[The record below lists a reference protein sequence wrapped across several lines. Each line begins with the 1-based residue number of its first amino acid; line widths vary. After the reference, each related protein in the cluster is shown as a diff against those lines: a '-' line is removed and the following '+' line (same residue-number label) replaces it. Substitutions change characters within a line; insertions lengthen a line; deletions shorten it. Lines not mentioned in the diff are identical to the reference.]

1 MELIEIRKCAESK
14 WAALPLPNPPNVQ
27 CHHLNRWIV
36 LSAVCVRESQVW
48 FVSGWGSTSSTYLI
62 FSNLCSVFHKPTA
75 FQPFFRS
82 FATFCN
88 FPLYR
93 MWNNT
98 SDRKS
103 MVACLLG
110 ERRTETKQNKTGTK
124 PHLTRAHARAVC
136 HGHGPCWSP
145 RPCPFHEQPNAR
157 PSLQ

>member
-14 WAALPLPNPPNVQ
+14 LAALPLPNPPNVQ

-110 ERRTETKQNKTGTK
+110 ERRTETKQGVKQSFCNDA
-124 PHLTRAHARAVC
+124 TRKWSCSEFNVC
-136 HGHGPCWSP
+136 LLHWS
-145 RPCPFHEQPNAR
+145 CVFNNYVI
-157 PSLQ
+157 

>member
-27 CHHLNRWIV
+27 CHHLNRRIV
-36 LSAVCVRESQVW
+36 LSTVCVRESQVW

-110 ERRTETKQNKTGTK
+110 ERRTETKQNKTGEKRDTQ
-124 PHLTRAHARAVC
+124 LLCDQIGR
-136 HGHGPCWSP
+136 
-145 RPCPFHEQPNAR
+145 FMNA
-157 PSLQ
+157 LGDNLFCK